1 MSDTLYRKTMSGT
14 SRSFFIAIAAVA
26 AWGQTAP
33 VFESISVKPTP
44 PDQAN
49 VGVHIE
55 GTQIMC
61 AGLSLK
67 EYIRMATK
75 LKDYQVVGPDWLDS
89 QRFDVTATLPAG
101 STREQ
106 IPAMTMALLTDRFS
120 LKFHRDKKEFAAW
133 GLAVDK
139 TGLKMKPSQAH
150 PDEKAAAADLA
161 ASGGQGGISANLGN
175 GAWFI
180 FNKNQFI
187 GRNLT
192 MANLADSLSRFM
204 DNPVVDMTST
214 PGRYDVTLPL
224 APTDFRI
231 MLIRAAV
238 AAGTSVPPQ
247 ALKLINEPMGQSL
260 QLALGTLGLRMD
272 FQRAPID
279 VILVDHMEQAPR

>member
-1 MSDTLYRKTMSGT
+1 MSGI
-14 SRSFFIAIAAVA
+14 SKSFFIALAAFA
-26 AWGQTAP
+26 AWGQTTP
-33 VFESISVKPTP
+33 VFEGASIKPTP

-55 GTQIMC
+55 GSQITC

-75 LKDYQVVGPDWLDS
+75 LKDYQVVGPDWLDA

-106 IPAMTMALLTDRFS
+106 IPAMTMALLTARFS
-120 LKFHRDKKEFAAW
+120 LKFHQDKKEFAAW

-139 TGLKMKPSQAH
+139 AGLTMKPSLAH
-150 PDEKAAAADLA
+150 PDDKAAAAELA
-161 ASGGQGGISANLGN
+161 ANGGQGGISANLGN

-180 FNKNQFI
+180 FNKNQFT

-192 MANLADSLSRFM
+192 MANLTDSLSRFM
-204 DNPVVDMTST
+204 DKPVVDMTST
-214 PGRYDVTLPL
+214 PGRYDVTLAL
-224 APTDFRI
+224 SPTDFRI

-238 AAGTSVPPQ
+238 AAGANVPPQ
-247 ALKLINEPMGQSL
+247 ALKLLNEPMGQSL
-260 QLALGTLGLRMD
+260 QLALGALGLRMD

-279 VILVDHMEQAPR
+279 VIVVDHMEQSPR

>member
-1 MSDTLYRKTMSGT
+1 MSGIA
-14 SRSFFIAIAAVA
+14 RSFFIALSAVA

-33 VFESISVKPTP
+33 VFEGASIKPTP

-55 GTQIMC
+55 GSQITC

-75 LKDYQVVGPDWLDS
+75 LKDYQVVGPEWLDS

-106 IPAMTMALLTDRFS
+106 IPAMTMALLTERFS

-139 TGLKMKPSQAH
+139 AGLKMKPSLAH
-150 PDEKAAAADLA
+150 PDDKAAAADLA
-161 ASGGQGGISANLGN
+161 ASAGQGGISANLGN

-180 FNKNQFI
+180 FNKNQFT

-204 DNPVVDMTST
+204 DKPVVDMTGT
-214 PGRYDVTLPL
+214 PGRYDVTLAL
-224 APTDFRI
+224 SPTDFRI

-238 AAGTSVPPQ
+238 AAGANVPPQ
-247 ALKLINEPMGQSL
+247 ALKLLNEPMGQSL
-260 QLALGTLGLRMD
+260 QLALGALGLRMD

-279 VILVDHMEQAPR
+279 VIVVDHIEQSPK